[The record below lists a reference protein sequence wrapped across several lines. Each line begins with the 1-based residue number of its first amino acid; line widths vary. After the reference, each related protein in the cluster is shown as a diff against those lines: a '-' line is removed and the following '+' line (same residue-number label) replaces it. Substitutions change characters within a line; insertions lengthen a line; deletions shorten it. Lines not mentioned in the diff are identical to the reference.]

1 MLPNYSASVKV
12 FSNHHTVTFMNVG
25 RLFRKITNKI
35 TKPKEEL
42 LDKSSKT
49 KNVSERIYC
58 RFCGKPNSL
67 AQELCTKCE
76 MRLNLPPSTIMKA
89 CIKCGLAMNDDSIF
103 CTRCGTR
110 FEDE

>member
-1 MLPNYSASVKV
+1 
-12 FSNHHTVTFMNVG
+12 MNME

-35 TKPKEEL
+35 TKPKEEPYH
-42 LDKSSKT
+42 KSST
-49 KNVSERIYC
+49 KNVSEKIYC

-67 AQELCTKCE
+67 VQELCTKCG
-76 MRLNLPPSTIMKA
+76 MRLNPPPSAIMKA
-89 CIKCGLAMNDDSIF
+89 CANCGLAMNDDSIF